1 MRSASLASMLAADG
15 NKVKTFGIS
24 CAGLRE
30 SESVCICE
38 NIDDAVSDCD
48 LAVGPIPFSC
58 DGGTKL
64 NAPLYD
70 KEILVSSIA
79 GSLGN
84 IKTFIAGKIPEA
96 FKVEAAARG
105 VAVADILERDD
116 FAVLNSIPTAEG
128 TVQIAMEELPATVW
142 NMKVLVLGAGRVG
155 RTLAQLLKV
164 MGADVTVAVRK
175 GKDAA
180 WTVSNGMKYCG
191 YNFKDGNISD
201 FRLICNTVPA
211 VVLDKTALDCVKKNS
226 LIIDLASDSGGV
238 DYCYA
243 LSNNIKVI
251 HALSLPGKVAPETA
265 AENIKRVIYNI
276 IAEDKKE

>member
-1 MRSASLASMLAADG
+1 
-15 NKVKTFGIS
+15 
-24 CAGLRE
+24 
-30 SESVCICE
+30 
-38 NIDDAVSDCD
+38 
-48 LAVGPIPFSC
+48 
-58 DGGTKL
+58 
-64 NAPLYD
+64 
-70 KEILVSSIA
+70 
-79 GSLGN
+79 
-84 IKTFIAGKIPEA
+84 
-96 FKVEAAARG
+96 
-105 VAVADILERDD
+105 
-116 FAVLNSIPTAEG
+116 
-128 TVQIAMEELPATVW
+128 
-142 NMKVLVLGAGRVG
+142 
-155 RTLAQLLKV
+155 
-164 MGADVTVAVRK
+164 GADVTVAVRK

-238 DYCYA
+238 DYYYA